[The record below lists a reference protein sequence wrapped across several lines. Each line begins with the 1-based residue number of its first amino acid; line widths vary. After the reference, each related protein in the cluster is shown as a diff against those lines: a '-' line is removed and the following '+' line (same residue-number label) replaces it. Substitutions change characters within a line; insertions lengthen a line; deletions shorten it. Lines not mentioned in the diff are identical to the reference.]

1 MMLKLHNVKMQSLN
15 HFGVFWLFSG
25 FRGVFWSFFGFG
37 GILVILRFGN
47 ILVIFENFRILQSFL
62 L

>member
-25 FRGVFWSFFGFG
+25 FREVFWSFYGFWG
-37 GILVILRFGN
+37 YFGN
-47 ILVIFENFRILQSFL
+47 FKIWEYFGHF
-62 L
+62 